1 MRFQLGTHRDL
12 DRFTGLM
19 ARHGWHMCAARM
31 AFDPLYA
38 RERIAL
44 AHTSADAE
52 LRRLA
57 VELFN
62 HFPLARCLDDGQS
75 AESWSTRCQPL
86 FPP

>member
-1 MRFQLGTHRDL
+1 
-12 DRFTGLM
+12 M
-19 ARHGWHMCAARM
+19 ARHGWHVHATRM
-31 AFDPLYA
+31 ALDPLYA

-62 HFPLARCLDDGQS
+62 HFPLARCRDDGQG
-75 AESWSTRCQPL
+75 AEPRSKRCQPQ
-86 FPP
+86 FPR